1 MTSITI
7 PDTGRAQP
15 SAGASTLRDV
25 SLIWLGGLPLAAI
38 DRHASAR
45 LLLAL
50 ARAPRSSRR
59 RPPVITSANGQVI
72 SMAAR
77 DGEIRRLF
85 LAADL
90 IHADGMPLVFAS
102 RLKSPIALPERVAT
116 TDLFHDVARL
126 AEVEGSSFYLL
137 GAEAGVMERAV
148 GNIRE
153 RYPRLAIAG
162 YRSGYFE
169 VDENRIVEEINAA
182 APDVLW
188 VGMGVPRE
196 QSFALRHRDRL
207 TNVGVI
213 KTSGGLFDFLSG
225 KNRRA
230 PEWMQAAGLEW
241 LYRTVLE
248 PRRLLVRYLT
258 TNPHAAYLLLTRP
271 SRRVSTM
278 RGDDAAAAGART
290 RA

>member
-1 MTSITI
+1 MTSITF
-7 PDTGRAQP
+7 PDTERARP
-15 SAGASTLRDV
+15 SGGASLQDV
-25 SLIWLGGLPLAAI
+25 PLIWLGGLPLAAI
-38 DRHASAR
+38 DRLGSAR
-45 LLLAL
+45 LLLDL

-77 DGEIRRLF
+77 DGMIRRLF

-126 AEVEGSSFYLL
+126 AEVDGSSFYLL
-137 GAEAGVMERAV
+137 GAEAGVIEGAV
-148 GNIRE
+148 RNIRE

-162 YRSGYFE
+162 YRSGYFD

-196 QSFALRHRDRL
+196 RYPGCAARL
-207 TNVGVI
+207 PA
-213 KTSGGLFDFLSG
+213 D
-225 KNRRA
+225 
-230 PEWMQAAGLEW
+230 
-241 LYRTVLE
+241 
-248 PRRLLVRYLT
+248 
-258 TNPHAAYLLLTRP
+258 
-271 SRRVSTM
+271 
-278 RGDDAAAAGART
+278 
-290 RA
+290 